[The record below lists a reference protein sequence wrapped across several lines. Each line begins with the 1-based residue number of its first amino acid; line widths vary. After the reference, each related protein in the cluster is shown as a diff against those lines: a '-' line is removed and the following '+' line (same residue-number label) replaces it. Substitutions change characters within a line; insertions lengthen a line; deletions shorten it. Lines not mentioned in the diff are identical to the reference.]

1 MSAMCAMHSANP
13 TSRPSWNR
21 GDTTATSFKWPMIHH
36 GLLVISTSPGASVD
50 RGKTFRS
57 SFTAIE
63 VVPTLEAML
72 TSAASIHAP
81 AS

>member
-1 MSAMCAMHSANP
+1 
-13 TSRPSWNR
+13 
-21 GDTTATSFKWPMIHH
+21 MIHH
-36 GLLVISTSPGASVD
+36 GLLVIRTSPGARVD
-50 RGKTFRS
+50 RGKTSSS

-72 TSAASIHAP
+72 TSAASIRAP